1 MRILVI
7 EDDPR
12 IAVSISDSLQ
22 DLGHR
27 TVEADT
33 VADALDVIRGGAID
47 LVISDLGLADNVRAE
62 TFLEAIRTLHPT
74 LPIIVA
80 TGLEPSQELV
90 HGRPHGPPDEALR
103 HGGPGRGHR
112 APDRRGRALT
122 PAA

>member
-33 VADALDVIRGGAID
+33 VADALDVIRGGAVD
-47 LVISDLGLADNVRAE
+47 LVISDLGLADDVRAE

-80 TGLEPSQELV
+80 TGLEPSQDLV
-90 HGRPHGPPDEALR
+90 MDDRMVLLMKPYGMADLEEAIARLT
-103 HGGPGRGHR
+103 GAG
-112 APDRRGRALT
+112 AP
-122 PAA
+122 